1 METIA
6 KTVKEAGDC
15 GKQSF
20 WKSKTVLHLSGKR

>member
-1 METIA
+1 METIT

-20 WKSKTVLHLSGKR
+20 WKSKTVLHLSGTR